1 MIKMNKRGQTERA
14 WLWVV
19 YLVLVGISIGIF
31 MNHVIGQ
38 DQNSV
43 MQEFYLDDVTFLVN
57 RMLSSEFDIEYE
69 YEIPEEFSV
78 EITDKIKISLGE
90 YVMSR
95 EYIESSYKIVYERE
109 GENLILRRE

>member
-1 MIKMNKRGQTERA
+1 MNKSGQTERA

-31 MNHVIGQ
+31 MNYVTGQ
-38 DQNSV
+38 DQSSV
-43 MQEFYLDDVTFLVN
+43 MQEFYLDDTVFLVN

-78 EITDKIKISLGE
+78 EITDKVKVSLDGYSMSKE
-90 YVMSR
+90 YM
-95 EYIESSYKIVYERE
+95 ESSYKIVYERE
-109 GENLILRRE
+109 GENLILRRA